1 MARGDGEW
9 DHTRGCGA
17 HLSPLI
23 QMWPARGS
31 PPRVRGSRW
40 RSNCSPPTTGII
52 PAGAGLTSYIVQI
65 ESRNRDHPRGC
76 GAHSFMPII
85 LQSGSGSSPRVRG
98 SLEDVDE
105 VLVDEGIIP
114 AGAGLTISS
123 LLAERGTRDHPRGC
137 GAHWMDRKRS
147 APHAGSSPRVRGSL
161 GCILDNAEPLGIIP
175 AGAGLTLLDRMGAQC

>member
-1 MARGDGEW
+1 M
-9 DHTRGCGA
+9 
-17 HLSPLI
+17 
-23 QMWPARGS
+23 GS
-31 PPRVRGSRW
+31 SPRVRGSLESFDTDVAR
-40 RSNCSPPTTGII
+40 TGIT
-52 PAGAGLTSYIVQI
+52 PAGAGLTLEI
-65 ESRNRDHPRGC
+65 ELQPSHDRDHPRGC